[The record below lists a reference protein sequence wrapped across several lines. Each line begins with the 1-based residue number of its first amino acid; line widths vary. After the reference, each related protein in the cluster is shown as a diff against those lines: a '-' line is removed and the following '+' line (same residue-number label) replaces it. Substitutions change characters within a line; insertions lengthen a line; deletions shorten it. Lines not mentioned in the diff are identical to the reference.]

1 MVEYIIVTG
10 RGRNALESYFE
21 SNMQLKAGLEYRI
34 FCS

>member
-1 MVEYIIVTG
+1 MEFIVVTG
-10 RGRNALESYFE
+10 RGKNALAKYVE